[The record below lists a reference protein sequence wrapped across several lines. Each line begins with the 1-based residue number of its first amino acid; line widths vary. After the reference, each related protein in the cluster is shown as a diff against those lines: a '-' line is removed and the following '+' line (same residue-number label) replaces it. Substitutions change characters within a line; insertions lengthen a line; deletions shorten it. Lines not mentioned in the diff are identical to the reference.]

1 MKALSLLKIIMK
13 TEQRRKP
20 VKLGPDEVEEEAIYG
35 SARPG
40 SVEPQLSEV

>member
-13 TEQRRKP
+13 TERRKP